1 MDRIDLE
8 MAVDGVPYFVKATP
22 FQLNGNKQYQV
33 AINEAKEVTFVF
45 DPELGRYAP
54 VGDSALSV
62 PDNLEIEIGTKLN
75 NDSLRSAGPR

>member
-1 MDRIDLE
+1 MDRIDLK

-22 FQLNGNKQYQV
+22 FHLNGDKQYQV
-33 AINEAKEVTFVF
+33 AINEGREVTFVF

-54 VGDSALSV
+54 VGDAAVSV

-75 NDSLRSAGPR
+75 NDSLKNGGPR